1 MVRGAILRAYTKEV
15 IPPKIK
21 LFVIW
26 GFEESLNQIGVSFIN
41 SDIIFIKQPWLQAL
55 QHPLLLRNYPTIL
68 SHDSFLECS
77 KICEMD
83 LKKLRELITNDTSVF
98 LGNVLPADLSASEK
112 IIQNAST
119 IENKLKKRYGF
130 I

>member
-1 MVRGAILRAYTKEV
+1 
-15 IPPKIK
+15 
-21 LFVIW
+21 
-26 GFEESLNQIGVSFIN
+26 
-41 SDIIFIKQPWLQAL
+41 
-55 QHPLLLRNYPTIL
+55 
-68 SHDSFLECS
+68 
-77 KICEMD
+77 MD